1 MSKYDVSV
9 CIPTYRSDY
18 GKLFTTLTSIIRQ
31 RGCAYEMI
39 IADDGTPGFR
49 QDVVEAWLEEHQVQD
64 YSIIRSAKNKGVVR
78 NVLHA
83 YSVAEGRYV
92 KLLSPGD
99 YFYDDMALANMIHFM
114 AREGHRIAFGRSCYY
129 GKDGGQFHIYHNMQP
144 YQLRPYLERNATAI
158 KEAYLVCQDY
168 ATGAAFMG
176 ERELMVAYTIRIR
189 EHVVYL
195 EDMVYVLMIA
205 DDIVPGFWNHNFI
218 WYECKTGLTNVPSPE
233 WKERMGADNRAT
245 LAIIAESHPEFADLY
260 RWHIG
265 GRNDESSPYTKILD
279 DYYAEVDRLVQTGS
293 SLQDVDPQELIKLL
307 REDFEMI
314 PAGDSSEQKTE
325 IPVLSEQL
333 RQKLHDFFSEAEQL
347 REVIGKNIHNG
358 YYENVMR
365 STKNLA
371 TALYNCN
378 QTYTD
383 EVLEEYLGILS
394 KQLPELPPMQEHYGR
409 QRIVFYDPFGYD
421 TRGLVLIYLRA
432 LSRMDADLYY
442 IAAERARGNIPKIEA
457 VMNECG
463 GSIYFMPKEEDT
475 GLWTSAQL
483 LCGVMD
489 EIQPDIGFL
498 YTTPWDV
505 AGILTFMR
513 YEGRMKRY
521 QVNLTDHAFWLGT
534 HAFDYCLEFRDFGA
548 NVSRKYRHV
557 PPHKI
562 LKQPYYPYI
571 DKTLSFQGFPFE
583 KKDGDF
589 VIFSGGSLYKT
600 LNEDKTYY
608 QIVDFCLRS
617 FPQVKFWYAGTG
629 LREQFTDLWA
639 LEQKYEGRLFITAER
654 PDLFQI
660 MQNVDMYL
668 NTCPQ
673 IGGLMT
679 QYSALAGRP
688 PFNFLCLPY
697 GSGAPSVL
705 LPEEDLGIEYTDMN
719 AFLVELRRFIE
730 DPAYRHA
737 KEAVFRAKKLI
748 VTEEEFAVNLEKI
761 LCENQSN
768 YSVRVFDVDLRLQ
781 EVQFAQ
787 MWERGKW
794 DEADSE

>member
-1 MSKYDVSV
+1 MNFHVVLEDKAPQTRMVKDENGRIV
-9 CIPTYRSDY
+9 
-18 GKLFTTLTSIIRQ
+18 LTAGASS
-31 RGCAYEMI
+31 Y
-39 IADDGTPGFR
+39 
-49 QDVVEAWLEEHQVQD
+49 
-64 YSIIRSAKNKGVVR
+64 
-78 NVLHA
+78 VLHA
-83 YSVAEGRYV
+83 SFMTDGADVHVLIGRYSS
-92 KLLSPGD
+92 LSYNVTFAFHANTSLCTANYDFETELGEEGAHQIIIGSDVRIESNVIIMGGVHIGD
-99 YFYDDMALANMIHFM
+99 GALV
-114 AREGHRIAFGRSCYY
+114 R
-129 GKDGGQFHIYHNMQP
+129 
-144 YQLRPYLERNATAI
+144 
-158 KEAYLVCQDY
+158 
-168 ATGAAFMG
+168 TGS
-176 ERELMVAYTIRIR
+176 
-189 EHVVYL
+189 VVT
-195 EDMVYVLMIA
+195 E
-205 DDIVPGFWNHNFI
+205 
-218 WYECKTGLTNVPSPE
+218 NVPPYAVVAGNPAQIIGFRFDAETIAALMQTAWWNWPE
-233 WKERMGADNRAT
+233 AKIRQ
-245 LAIIAESHPEFADLY
+245 
-260 RWHIG
+260 HIH
-265 GRNDESSPYTKILD
+265 
-279 DYYAEVDRLVQTGS
+279 
-293 SLQDVDPQELIKLL
+293 LL
-307 REDFEMI
+307 RSDVKTFLAGISDGRQSVI
-314 PAGDSSEQKTE
+314 PA
-325 IPVLSEQL
+325 LSEQL

-347 REVIGKNIHNG
+347 REVIEKNIRNG

-365 STKNLA
+365 SMKYLA

-383 EVLEEYLGILS
+383 EVLEEYLGTLS
-394 KQLPELPPMQEHYGR
+394 RLLPELPPMQKHHGR

-421 TRGLVLIYLRA
+421 TRGLALIYLRA
-432 LSRMDADLYY
+432 LSRMNVDLYY
-442 IAAERARGNIPKIEA
+442 IAAERACGNIPKIEA

-463 GSIYFMPKEEDT
+463 GSIYFMPKEEDM
-475 GLWTSAQL
+475 GLWASTHI
-483 LCGVMD
+483 LCGILD

-505 AGILTFMR
+505 VGILAFMR
-513 YEGRMKRY
+513 YAGRMKRY
-521 QVNLTDHAFWLGT
+521 QVNLTDHAFWIGV

-548 NVSRKYRHV
+548 NVSRQYRHV

-629 LREQFTDLWA
+629 LRSQLPDLWA
-639 LEQKYEGRLFITAER
+639 LERKYEGRLFITGER
-654 PDLFQI
+654 DDLFQI

-673 IGGLMT
+673 VGGLMT

-688 PFNFLCLPY
+688 PFSLLCLPY

-705 LPEEDLGIEYTDMN
+705 LPEEDLGIEYTNMN

-748 VTEEEFAVNLEKI
+748 VTEEEFAANLEKI

-768 YSVRVFDVDLRLQ
+768 YPVRVFDVDLRLQ

>member
-9 CIPTYRSDY
+9 CIPTYCSNHSN
-18 GKLFTTLTSIIRQ
+18 LFRTLTSIIYQ
-31 RGCAYEMI
+31 RGCSYEVV

-49 QDVVEAWLEEHQVQD
+49 QDVVEAWLKERGVQD
-64 YSIIRSAKNKGVVR
+64 YSIIRSEKNKGVVC

-83 YSVAEGRYV
+83 YSIAEGRYV

-99 YFYDDMALANMIHFM
+99 YFYDDMALANMLHFM
-114 AREGHRIAFGRSCYY
+114 EREGCRIAFGRSCYY
-129 GKDGGQFHIYHNMQP
+129 SIDGEQFHIYNGMQP
-144 YQLRPYLERNATAI
+144 YQLRPHLDRNVAAI
-158 KEAYLVCQDY
+158 KEAYLVCRDY

-176 ERELMVAYTIRIR
+176 ERELMVAYSKLICG
-189 EHVVYL
+189 HVIYL

-245 LAIIAESHPEFADLY
+245 FAIIAESHPELAALC
-260 RWHIG
+260 RWHIEG
-265 GRNDESSPYTKILD
+265 ENDETLPYTKIIR
-279 DYYAEVDRLVQTGS
+279 DYYAEVEQIIQTGS
-293 SLQDVDPQELIKLL
+293 YLQDVDQQELIKFL

-314 PAGDSSEQKTE
+314 LAEDSSEQKTE
-325 IPVLSEQL
+325 IPALSEQL
-333 RQKLHDFFSEAEQL
+333 HQKLKDFFAEVEQL
-347 REVIGKNIHNG
+347 REVIGKNIRNG

-365 STKNLA
+365 SITHLA

-394 KQLPELPPMQEHYGR
+394 KQLPKLPTMQEHYGR

-421 TRGLVLIYLRA
+421 TRGLALIYLRA
-432 LSRMDADLYY
+432 LSRMDIDLYY
-442 IAAERARGNIPKIEA
+442 ITIEPARGHIPKMEA

-475 GLWTSAQL
+475 GLSTSTHI
-483 LCGVMD
+483 LCSILD

-505 AGILTFMR
+505 VGILAFMR

-521 QVNLTDHAFWLGT
+521 QVNLTDHAFWIGV

-548 NVSRKYRHV
+548 NVSRQYRHI

-600 LNEDKTYY
+600 LNEEKTYY

-617 FPQVKFWYAGTG
+617 FPQVKFWYAGMG
-629 LREQFTDLWA
+629 LRAQFTDLWA

-697 GSGAPSVL
+697 GSGASSVL
-705 LPEEDLGIEYTDMN
+705 LPGEDLGIEYTDMN
-719 AFLVELRRFIE
+719 AFLAELRRFIE

-737 KEAVFRAKKLI
+737 KEAAFRAKKLI
-748 VTEEEFAVNLEKI
+748 VTEEEFVENLEKI

-768 YSVRVFDVDLRLQ
+768 YPVRVFDVDLRLQ
-781 EVQFAQ
+781 EVQYAQ
-787 MWERGKW
+787 MWEWGQ
-794 DEADSE
+794 